1 VRGLSGENGVA
12 LVVALIM
19 LLILTFI
26 GISAISTTTFETNIS
41 GNERVGTGAFY
52 ASEAVFQ
59 VGLKRVPENYDQPIP
74 RMRIGED
81 SYGWSGT
88 AKDKETPKPL
98 QYLGPCPPPIEKGRG
113 GFELGDSPTAYS
125 QRTPGNFSQFQ
136 INSTG
141 ESFRATKEIEAQVR
155 FGPF

>member
-1 VRGLSGENGVA
+1 MLRLSNEKGVA
-12 LVVALIM
+12 LVIALIM

-26 GISAISTTTFETNIS
+26 GISSISTTTFETKIS

-52 ASEAVFQ
+52 ASEAILQ
-59 VGLKRVPENYDQPIP
+59 VGLKRVPQNYYQPIL
-74 RMRIGED
+74 RTNIGED

-88 AKDKETPKPL
+88 PKDKGNPKPL
-98 QYLGPCPPPIEKGRG
+98 QYLGPCPPPIERGRG
-113 GFELGDSPTAYS
+113 GFELGDSPTGYHH
-125 QRTPGNFSQFQ
+125 RTPANFLQFQ

-141 ESFRATKEIEAQVR
+141 ESFGATKEIEAQVR